1 MGLHHYS
8 TKEESNLEIVAR
20 LESAIE
26 RVEAWG
32 VPVPENS
39 RFRAYLARLRPLA
52 SDSEVQITQS
62 QMHQLQFDLREIDEF
77 AVIVES
83 FPRGIGEEAE
93 NKLRVMLTGAEHP
106 DEESQ
111 SAARDTQWELY
122 LRALFRRAQ
131 IPAALGNPDVITKV
145 RKREVPVEAKRPK
158 SEARL
163 DDRLR
168 KGVSQLEA
176 SGSPGV
182 VALSLDHA
190 IRDGRGVLVGTSLAD
205 VESEVQRLVADMIR
219 RNLRQIVN
227 RVRDRPVLG
236 LIFHARV
243 PTWVKAMQRPQLVT
257 VNQIEPISG
266 DAEVNAVID
275 RLLEGLATG

>member
-1 MGLHHYS
+1 MALHHYS
-8 TKEESNLEIVAR
+8 TKEESNLEIVSR

-26 RVEAWG
+26 CVEEWG

-39 RFRAYLARLRPLA
+39 RFRVYLARLRPLA
-52 SDSEVQITQS
+52 RDAEVQITQS

-77 AVIVES
+77 AAIVES

-93 NKLRVMLTGAEHP
+93 NRLRVVLTGSEHP
-106 DEESQ
+106 DEESR

-131 IPAALGNPDVITKV
+131 IPAGLGNPDVITTV
-145 RKREVPVEAKRPK
+145 RKKKIPVEAKRPK

-190 IRDGRGVLVGTSLAD
+190 IRDGRGVLVGQSLAD
-205 VESEVQRLVADMIR
+205 VEAEVQRLVADMIS

-227 RVRDRPVLG
+227 RVRDRSVLG
-236 LIFHARV
+236 FIFHARV
-243 PTWVKAMQRPQLVT
+243 PTWIKPIQRPQLVT
-257 VNQIEPISG
+257 VNQIEPISS
-266 DAEVNAVID
+266 DVEVNAVID

>member
-39 RFRAYLARLRPLA
+39 RFRAYLARVRPLA

>member
-39 RFRAYLARLRPLA
+39 RFRAYLTRLRPLA

-62 QMHQLQFDLREIDEF
+62 HLHQLQFDLREIDEF

-93 NKLRVMLTGAEHP
+93 NRLRVMLTGAEHP

-205 VESEVQRLVADMIR
+205 VESEVQRLVADMIS

-257 VNQIEPISG
+257 VNHIEPISG